1 MGTILSGFSSILS
14 FQVLSSLGIGVLLG
28 VFVGALP
35 GLTATMAVALLIPV
49 TFWLPSSAGLAMLLG
64 VYNSAIWAGGISAVL
79 INIPGTPASIA
90 STFDGYKL
98 VKKGFVGLA
107 VWINTFYSVLGGIF
121 GAIMLVIAA
130 FPIARFALKFGP
142 TEYSALALFGL
153 TMMIS
158 VSGKSVIKGLIAGFL
173 GLAIITV
180 GLDPTYAVPRF
191 YFGSIY
197 LLSGISFLPIMIG
210 LFGIGEI
217 LDQVITP
224 LIKVNVAEINDKEQK
239 SFLNLKEIWETR
251 IATLYTCIISVFIG
265 AIPAVGGDVAGIVSW
280 DHCRRF
286 SKKGK
291 EYGEG
296 SVEGLAVT
304 CASNNACIG
313 GSMITMLSLGIPGSS
328 TTAVL
333 IGALMMYGYIPGPLL
348 FRDHMDM
355 VAVIVALMFA
365 AYLFIAI
372 VGFFGTK
379 IFPRLLKVSR
389 PWINLAVFCFSLV
402 GAYALNNSALDVRVC
417 LIAGIVGFIFRRT
430 GFPLGPIIIAIILG
444 PIAEENIIRALI
456 LSRGNAMVFLTRP
469 ISLILIIA
477 SLLSLFF
484 APILI
489 KIMEGKE
496 KQKILQNEITING
509 E

>member
-1 MGTILSGFSSILS
+1 METILSGFNSIFS

-35 GLTATMAVALLIPV
+35 GLTACMAVALLIPV
-49 TFWLPSSAGLAMLLG
+49 TFWLPPSAGLAMLIG
-64 VYNSAIWAGGISAVL
+64 VYNSAIFAGGISAIL
-79 INIPGTPASIA
+79 INTPGTPASIA

-98 VKKGFVGLA
+98 VKKGFVALA

-121 GAIMLVIAA
+121 GAILLVIAA

-142 TEYSALALFGL
+142 AEYSALALFGL
-153 TMMIS
+153 SMMIS
-158 VSGKSVIKGLIAGFL
+158 VSGKSVVKGLIAGFL
-173 GLAIITV
+173 GLAITTI
-180 GLDPTYAVPRF
+180 GLDPMYAVPRF
-191 YFGSIY
+191 SFGSPY
-197 LLSGISFLPIMIG
+197 LLAKISFLPIMIG

-224 LIKVNVAEINDKEQK
+224 LIKADVVEINSKKQK
-239 SFLNLKEIWETR
+239 GFLNLKEIWQTK
-251 IATLYTCIISVFIG
+251 IAVLYACIVSVFIG
-265 AIPAVGGDVAGIVSW
+265 AIPGTGGDIAGIVSW

-286 SKKGK
+286 SKEGK
-291 EYGEG
+291 EYGKG
-296 SVEGLAVT
+296 SVEALAVT
-304 CASNNACIG
+304 CASNNASLG
-313 GSMITMLSLGIPGSS
+313 GAMTTMLSLGIPGDAP
-328 TTAVL
+328 TAIM

-355 VAVIVALMFA
+355 VSVIVALMFV

-372 VGFFGTK
+372 VGFLGTRV
-379 IFPRLLKVSR
+379 FPRLLKFPR

-402 GAYALNNSALDVRVC
+402 GAYALNNSALDIMVC

-430 GFPLGPIIIAIILG
+430 GFPLGPVIIALILG
-444 PIAEENIIRALI
+444 PIAEENIIRAL
-456 LSRGNAMVFLTRP
+456 LLARGNAMVFITRP

-484 APILI
+484 VPILT
-489 KIMEGKE
+489 KIMDAKE
-496 KQKILQNEITING
+496 KQKIS
-509 E
+509 